1 MKEISQ
7 NFERHEAGPGIGLLK
22 GLGVKIEGGKFGC
35 DNPED
40 VSMKITERT
49 KFIRTPTIDNPLLEH
64 FKARKNL
71 IEIVEA
77 VTRTWSITKA
87 GKTVEQNQLEE
98 VVKIAEITPEL
109 LQSDGWKN
117 AEFRPYDVS

>member
-35 DNPED
+35 DNPDD
-40 VSMKITERT
+40 VSIKITERT
-49 KFIRTPTIDNPLLEH
+49 KFIRSPTIDNPLLEH

-77 VTRTWSITKA
+77 VTEHGRLQKQVKRSN
-87 GKTVEQNQLEE
+87 KTN
-98 VVKIAEITPEL
+98 
-109 LQSDGWKN
+109 WKKL
-117 AEFRPYDVS
+117 